1 MEGAVRLLN
10 KICQLIHLYEQE
22 SSRIQS
28 AVAMEVN
35 LDKKVSSKMRF
46 PEWHRIYGWWSHM
59 LS

>member
-35 LDKKVSSKMRF
+35 LDKKVSSKMRY
-46 PEWHRIYGWWSHM
+46 PE
-59 LS
+59 